1 MLALKDF
8 ATSAWSPSSFSP
20 DHHSLSMAPTDWL
33 DLCLTVSLSYWSGQW
48 ERQCPWGLT
57 LQEIQQQEWEVSAPP
72 PGRVSGPGQFWGPCQ
87 ARVLAEMPEMPIY
100 CLQSPPSPSTT
111 AAAFLAFQAGA
122 PERACENLPCT
133 FLPSSKS
140 WRAWNTDCVRVCV
153 CAQ

>member
-1 MLALKDF
+1 MGK
-8 ATSAWSPSSFSP
+8 
-20 DHHSLSMAPTDWL
+20 
-33 DLCLTVSLSYWSGQW
+33 TVPL
-48 ERQCPWGLT
+48 GLT

-72 PGRVSGPGQFWGPCQ
+72 PQEESQDRGSSEGPCQ
-87 ARVLAEMPEMPIY
+87 VRVLAEMPEMPIY
-100 CLQSPPSPSTT
+100 CLRAPPSPSTT
-111 AAAFLAFQAGA
+111 ATAFLAFQAGA